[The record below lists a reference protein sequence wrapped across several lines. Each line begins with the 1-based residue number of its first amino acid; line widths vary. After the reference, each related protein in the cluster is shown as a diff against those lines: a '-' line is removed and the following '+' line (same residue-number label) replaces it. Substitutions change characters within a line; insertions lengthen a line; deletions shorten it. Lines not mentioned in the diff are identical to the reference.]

1 LPRTFDNYEP
11 KYNIENITNN
21 NTSIPNNPMVDDF
34 TKQPQSQ
41 MRDYSNERNQ
51 NQNNRQFKE
60 NVRFLVSITIF
71 EFNLSNTIRKFFYF
85 QF

>member
-1 LPRTFDNYEP
+1 
-11 KYNIENITNN
+11 
-21 NTSIPNNPMVDDF
+21 MVDDF

>member
-1 LPRTFDNYEP
+1 
-11 KYNIENITNN
+11 
-21 NTSIPNNPMVDDF
+21 MVDDY

-60 NVRFLVSITIF
+60 NVCLIVSVVIIIKLISTTKF
-71 EFNLSNTIRKFFYF
+71 EFF
-85 QF
+85 QFICFKERS